1 MMTTKF
7 NRPSWD
13 TLFMRQAA
21 DLAEKSTCIRKQVG
35 AILVKDNRPISLGY
49 NGTPKGDAHCCDHGW
64 DVKELRKLLAGAK
77 VSQEFLKQHGEWS
90 KLNELHAERNAILYC
105 ARRGIATE
113 GATLYITLSPC
124 HQCAMDILIAGIKRV
139 VYGELYDRE
148 TSGIVFLS
156 SRGVQMELLPR
167 ATWDRPR

>member
-1 MMTTKF
+1 MMTKLY
-7 NRPSWD
+7 RPNWD
-13 TLFMRQAA
+13 TVFMRQAY
-21 DLAEKSTCIRKQVG
+21 DLTEKSTCVRKQVG

-49 NGTPKGDAHCCDHGW
+49 NGTPSGDPHCCDIDWVGAGSEYNPEFM
-64 DVKELRKLLAGAK
+64 KE
-77 VSQEFLKQHGEWS
+77 HGEWS
-90 KLNELHAERNAILYC
+90 KTHELHAERNAILYC

-148 TSGIVFLS
+148 TTGIQFLAD
-156 SRGVQMELLPR
+156 RGVQMELLPR
-167 ATWDRPR
+167 AKWDRPS